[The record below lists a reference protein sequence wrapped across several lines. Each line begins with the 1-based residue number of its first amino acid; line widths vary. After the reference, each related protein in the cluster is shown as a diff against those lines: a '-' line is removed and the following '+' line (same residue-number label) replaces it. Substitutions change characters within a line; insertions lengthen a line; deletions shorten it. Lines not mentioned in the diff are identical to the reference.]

1 MPTILEQA
9 AMLFSDDG
17 WPIQIASDDVLQTAY
32 KGDSGQ
38 WMCHTYCWNDEGLIA
53 FYSVCPISIPDG
65 LRLQLSEFITR
76 ANHNLVL
83 GNFEMDFGSGEI
95 RFKTSLGLEGTD
107 FTEELWRPLVL
118 SNISIMDRY
127 LPGILA
133 VVSGGKTPAQAIAH
147 LESN

>member
-9 AMLFSDDG
+9 AMLFSNDG

-38 WMCHTYCWNDEGLIA
+38 WMCHTYCWNDEGMIA
-53 FYSVCPISIPDG
+53 FYSVCPISIPDS
-65 LRLQLSEFITR
+65 LRIQLSEFLTR

-83 GNFEMDFGSGEI
+83 GNFEMDFGSGEV
-95 RFKTSLGLEGTD
+95 RFKTSLGLGGVD
-107 FTEELWRPLVL
+107 LTEDLWRHLVL